1 MRIRIG
7 RRLFGKSLRE
17 VIKDS
22 GGFLL
27 VCLFWVTLYPLTLL
41 VPRKKGLWLFIGRE
55 EGKFVDNVKHMYAH
69 VAGISGITAIF
80 VSEDLSLCRKLRE
93 LGASAVEYPGL
104 RGVWLL
110 LRAEILLVDSMNW
123 PDHGRGQLAHGA
135 RLLQMWH
142 GIPLKEIELP
152 MHARRLARIPVW
164 RRIVLNIYK
173 RVTLRYPVVDWL
185 VSTSAF
191 MTAHAFDP
199 CFNFVRVIETG
210 YPRNDILLGK
220 PRGALAE
227 RLINLNVDAR
237 ARGRIESFR
246 TVGGKCLLYAP
257 TFRKH
262 MQSPFE
268 NGTLELEAM
277 QSFLVR
283 HNILLALKL
292 HPLMSGRQD
301 LQSMGNLV
309 WIEPDSDIYPLLPL
323 FDALITDYSSIYF
336 DFLLL
341 DREIIFFPYDLDSY
355 VAEDRKL
362 FFDYNSVTPGAKCF
376 DQSALQ
382 QAVTDNLRGEGSSF
396 ADGRAALRQLAFS
409 EYRGNAAMDIFAAIA
424 SQGPSA
430 MDSASSTGKP
440 K

>member
-7 RRLFGKSLRE
+7 RRLLGKSLRE

-22 GGFLL
+22 GGFLR

-69 VAGISGITAIF
+69 VAGMPGIKAIF
-80 VSEDLSLCRKLRE
+80 VSEDRPLCRKLRE

-104 RGVWLL
+104 RGIWLL

-152 MHARRLARIPVW
+152 MHARRLARIPGW
-164 RRIVLNIYK
+164 RRVVLNIYK

-199 CFNFVRVIETG
+199 CFNFARVIETG

-220 PRGALAE
+220 PRGPLAE

-237 ARGRIESFR
+237 ALGRIESFR
-246 TVGGKCLLYAP
+246 AVGGKCLLYAP

-268 NGTLELEAM
+268 NGTLDLEVM
-277 QSFLVR
+277 QSFLAR
-283 HNILLALKL
+283 HNMLLALKL

-301 LQSMGNLV
+301 LQATGNLV

-341 DREIIFFPYDLDSY
+341 NREIIFFPYDLDSY
-355 VAEDRKL
+355 VADDRKL

-376 DQSALQ
+376 DQAGLQ
-382 QAVTDNLRGEGSSF
+382 QAIIDQTSGDGRDFSSPRHALAKLSF
-396 ADGRAALRQLAFS
+396 DELQGRAAENILVTIRPMLRAGGQ
-409 EYRGNAAMDIFAAIA
+409 
-424 SQGPSA
+424 
-430 MDSASSTGKP
+430 KP
-440 K
+440 PVS